1 MSNYSVNKMFK
12 RIRYFKRN
20 FPTYIPIHISA
31 PIPTQNETIYY
42 KGKEIN

>member
-20 FPTYIPIHISA
+20 FPTHIPIPA
-31 PIPTQNETIYY
+31 PIPTQKETIYY